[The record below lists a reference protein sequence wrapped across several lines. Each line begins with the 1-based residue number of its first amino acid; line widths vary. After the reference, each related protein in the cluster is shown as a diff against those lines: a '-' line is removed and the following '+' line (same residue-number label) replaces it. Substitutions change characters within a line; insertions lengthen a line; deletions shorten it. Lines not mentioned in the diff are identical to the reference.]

1 MSGLA
6 MWAALTE
13 QDLDADWPHETEL
26 RAKLLAW
33 KQWMLGDGVASQAG
47 RMLVLDEATARVL
60 ENKRDDFRL
69 PIAVADAERTN
80 RAVIE
85 LRNTDSS
92 AWRAIECYHF
102 RNTSHRQIAKAA
114 KTHHMRVPELL
125 KRGHESLYYFYNS
138 RASA

>member
-13 QDLDADWPHETEL
+13 QCADDEWPYESFL
-26 RAKLLAW
+26 RAKLEAW
-33 KQWMLGDGVASQAG
+33 KQWTRGDGVVGQAG
-47 RMLVLDEATARVL
+47 RVLVLDEATAWVL
-60 ENKRDDFRL
+60 QNKRDDFRL

-80 RAVIE
+80 RAVVE
-85 LRNTDSS
+85 LRATDSN

-102 RNTSHRQIAKAA
+102 RSTSHQQISKAV
-114 KTHHMRVPELL
+114 KTHHMRVPDLL
-125 KRGHESLYYFYNS
+125 QRGHESLYFFYKA

>member
-13 QDLDADWPHETEL
+13 QCPDDEWPYESFL
-26 RAKLLAW
+26 RAKLEAW
-33 KQWMLGDGVASQAG
+33 KQWVRGDGVAGQAG
-47 RMLVLDEATARVL
+47 RVLVLDEATARVL

-69 PIAVADAERTN
+69 PIAVADAERTD

-102 RNTSHRQIAKAA
+102 RSTSHRQISKAV
-114 KTHHMRVPELL
+114 KTHHMRVPDLL
-125 KRGHESLYYFYNS
+125 QRGHESLYFFYKA